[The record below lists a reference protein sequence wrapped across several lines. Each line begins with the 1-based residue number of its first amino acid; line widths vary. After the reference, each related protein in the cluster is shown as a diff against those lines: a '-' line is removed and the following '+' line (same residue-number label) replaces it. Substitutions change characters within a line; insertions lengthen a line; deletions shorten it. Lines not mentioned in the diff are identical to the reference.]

1 MTAQD
6 KTLRWLRMLALL
18 YFLFA
23 AVVVAFFISLDN
35 SVKAPLLTLIGTA
48 SLIAVLFPALP
59 TLTNLGAI
67 MGTAIVMGGSGAWFL
82 DATQG
87 ESFVEYLLFQTVV
100 ALIAFYVA
108 ITLIL
113 SIKRRKRTNPSSE
126 QPISG
131 AGKKVITAFVTLALA
146 IIVTRAFKPHAKR
159 EMRDG
164 RVG

>member
-6 KTLRWLRMLALL
+6 KTLRWFRILALL

-23 AVVVAFFISLDN
+23 AVVVAFLISLDN

-67 MGTAIVMGGSGAWFL
+67 MGTSIVMGGSGAWFL
-82 DATQG
+82 DATRG

-108 ITLIL
+108 VTLIL
-113 SIKRRKRTNPSSE
+113 SIKRSKRTNAPSE

-131 AGKKVITAFVTLALA
+131 AGRKVITAFVTLALA
-146 IIVTRAFKPHAKR
+146 IIVTRALEPHAKQ

-164 RVG
+164 RVD